1 MRVKSIESITKLRQK
16 RDNLKKAYL
25 KSLNLYAPPF
35 LIKYYKKKYNEEKYK
50 YHNLERNLK
59 SCRMPVT
66 VAKYM
71 AIAAFYPLILLPGF
85 LVMGLLLGDILA
97 EPVNSLSLLSGFSTA
112 LPVFL
117 EGQRLFLIEVFMATA
132 FTLLFTYLTR
142 FLILQYPKIYASQR
156 KQNIEVTFPHAVN
169 MMLGM
174 AKGGTPVLKI
184 LRVIS
189 AEKNVTGEVGE
200 EMGVIV
206 TKVEIFHK
214 DLVKSIR
221 EVAQTTPSEI
231 FSDFL
236 DDLVSILEGSGKMG
250 DFLEYKSKHLLD
262 EKEKYQG
269 LFLNTLGVMAEV
281 YVSILV
287 VAPLFLIIIFVV
299 MGMLGEVN
307 QKLMTLIIYLY
318 MPVGGMMFMLMISSM
333 MRGFEV
339 EWVGEKVKKI
349 PVTARVVKE
358 QEKEF
363 TYESNFQRSAK
374 KLLRNIRSIASDLH
388 IFISRPEYAFY
399 ITIPLSVL
407 SIPFI
412 IAWKIETI
420 LIYLLVLNAIPYT
433 ILAEIRKRRIRKIE
447 EHMPD
452 FLKQLASLN
461 ESGLNIVV
469 AVRMLSSSNLGVL
482 TKEIVKIRKDLEWGM
497 LLPQALKRFETRT
510 GSATVTQ
517 VTSILLR
524 AMEASGTVKDALFTA
539 ARDAQLYM
547 RLKQNVKNEM
557 FVYVLVIYMT
567 FGVFLFTILILSKNF
582 LQVMPSSSSFQEFS
596 GAQFNMPDIGRLT
609 TLFYHTTLINGAIG
623 GFVAGLMGEGEMKSG
638 LKHAIIM
645 VSIAFIAFQFFG

>member
-1 MRVKSIESITKLRQK
+1 MKVKSIENIIKLRQK
-16 RDNLKKAYL
+16 HDPLKKAHL
-25 KSLNLYAPPF
+25 KPLNLYAPPL

-50 YHNLERNLK
+50 YHNLEKNLK
-59 SCRMPVT
+59 ACRLPVT

-71 AIAAFYPLILLPGF
+71 AISAFYPLLLLPGF
-85 LVMGLLLGDILA
+85 LVIGLLLGQAFA
-97 EPVNSLSLLSGFSTA
+97 EPISNLTLLSSSILPA
-112 LPVFL
+112 LL
-117 EGQRLFLIEVFMATA
+117 ESHKLLLIEISMVAA

-142 FLILQYPKIYASQR
+142 FLILIYPKMYASQR
-156 KQNIEVTFPHAVN
+156 KQNIEVIFPHAVN

-174 AKGGTPVLKI
+174 AKGGTPIVKI
-184 LRVIS
+184 FRVIS
-189 AEKNVTGEVGE
+189 EEKSVTGEVGE
-200 EMGVIV
+200 EMGTIV

-214 DLVKSIR
+214 DLIRSIR
-221 EVAQTTPSEI
+221 EVAQTTPSEV

-236 DDLVSILEGSGKMG
+236 DDLVSILEGSGKVG

-318 MPVGGMMFMLMISSM
+318 MPVGGIMFMLMISSM

-339 EWVGEKVKKI
+339 EWIGERVKKL

-363 TYESNFQRSAK
+363 TYENNLQQKVK
-374 KLLRNIRSIASDLH
+374 KLLKGIRLIVRDLH
-388 IFISRPEYAFY
+388 VFISKPEYTFY
-399 ITIPLSVL
+399 ITIPLSVV
-407 SIPFI
+407 SIPLI
-412 IAWKIETI
+412 IGWRGETI
-420 LIYLLVLNAIPYT
+420 LIYLLLLNAIPYT
-433 ILAEIRKRRIRKIE
+433 LLAELRKRRIRKIE
-447 EHMPD
+447 ERIPD

-497 LLPQALKRFETRT
+497 LLPQALKRFEVRA
-510 GSATVTQ
+510 GSATITQ
-517 VTSILLR
+517 VTSILLK

-547 RLKQNVKNEM
+547 RLRQNVKNEM

-582 LQVMPSSSSFQEFS
+582 LQVMPSSSSFQGFS
-596 GAQFNMPDIGRLT
+596 GAQFNMPDVEKLT
-609 TLFYHTTLINGAIG
+609 RLFYHTSLINGAIG

-645 VSIAFIAFQFFG
+645 VAIAFIAFRFFS

>member
-1 MRVKSIESITKLRQK
+1 MKVKNIGNIIKYSKK
-16 RDNLKKAYL
+16 PDPLKKAYL

-35 LIKYYKKKYNEEKYK
+35 LIKYYKRKYDGNKYK
-50 YHNLERNLK
+50 YHNLEKNLK
-59 SCRMPVT
+59 ACRIPVT
-66 VAKYM
+66 LAKYM
-71 AIAAFYPLILLPGF
+71 AISAFYPLILLPGF
-85 LVMGLLLGDILA
+85 LLLGLLLGQALA
-97 EPVNSLSLLSGFSTA
+97 EPIYNLNLISGTV
-112 LPVFL
+112 LPSYL
-117 EGQRLFLIEVFMATA
+117 EGQKLLLIEFLMVSAT
-132 FTLLFTYLTR
+132 TLLLAYLTR
-142 FLILQYPKIYASQR
+142 FLILYYPRIYASQR
-156 KQNIEVTFPHAVN
+156 KQNIEVIFPHMVN

-189 AEKNVTGEVGE
+189 EEKNVTGEAGE
-200 EMGVIV
+200 EMGAIV

-221 EVAQTTPSEI
+221 EVAQTTPSEV

-236 DDLVSILEGSGKMG
+236 DDLVSILEGSGKVG
-250 DFLEYKSKHLLD
+250 EFLEYKSKHLLD

-318 MPVGGMMFMLMISSM
+318 MPVGGIMFMLMISSM

-339 EWVGEKVKKI
+339 EWIGERVHKF
-349 PVTARVVKE
+349 PVSARVVKE

-363 TYESNFQRSAK
+363 TYKSKFKQTTN
-374 KLLRNIRSIASDLH
+374 KLLRGMRSITSDLH
-388 IFISRPEYAFY
+388 IFISKPEYTFY
-399 ITIPLSVL
+399 ITIPLSVV

-412 IAWKIETI
+412 IGWKVETI
-420 LIYLLVLNAIPYT
+420 LIYLLVLNALPYT
-433 ILAEIRKRRIRKIE
+433 ILAELRKRRIRKIE
-447 EHMPD
+447 ERIPD

-482 TKEIVKIRKDLEWGM
+482 TKEIIKVRKDLEWGM
-497 LLPQALKRFETRT
+497 LLPHALKRFETRA

-547 RLKQNVKNEM
+547 RLRQNVKNEM

-582 LQVMPSSSSFQEFS
+582 LEVLPSSSSFQEFS
-596 GAQFNMPDIGRLT
+596 GAQFNVPNVEELNR
-609 TLFYHTTLINGAIG
+609 LFYHTSLINGAVG

-645 VSIAFIAFQFFG
+645 VSVAFIAFKFFS

>member
-1 MRVKSIESITKLRQK
+1 MRVKSIGNIIRSSRK
-16 RDNLKKAYL
+16 RDPLKKAYL
-25 KSLNLYAPPF
+25 KSLNLYAPSF
-35 LIKYYKKKYNEEKYK
+35 LIRYYKKKYNEEKYK
-50 YHNLERNLK
+50 YHNLEKSLK
-59 SCRMPVT
+59 SCRIPVT

-85 LVMGLLLGDILA
+85 LLLGALLGQALAVPINNLNLVSGTILPPYL
-97 EPVNSLSLLSGFSTA
+97 ETQKLL
-112 LPVFL
+112 
-117 EGQRLFLIEVFMATA
+117 LIEVLMIAA

-142 FLILQYPKIYASQR
+142 FLILFYPRLYASQR
-156 KQNIEVTFPHAVN
+156 KQNIEVIFPHAVN

-189 AEKNVTGEVGE
+189 EEKSVTGEVGE
-200 EMGVIV
+200 EMGAIV

-221 EVAQTTPSEI
+221 EVAQTTPSEV

-236 DDLVSILEGSGKMG
+236 DDLVSILEGSGKVG
-250 DFLEYKSKHLLD
+250 EFLEYKSKHLLD
-262 EKEKYQG
+262 EKEKYQS

-318 MPVGGMMFMLMISSM
+318 MPVGGLMFMLMISSM
-333 MRGFEV
+333 MKGFEV
-339 EWVGEKVKKI
+339 EWIGERVKKL

-363 TYESNFQRSAK
+363 TYESKFQRTLK
-374 KLLRNIRSIASDLH
+374 KSVREVRSIASDLH
-388 IFISRPEYAFY
+388 VFISRPEYAFY
-399 ITIPLSVL
+399 VTIPLSVA
-407 SIPFI
+407 SIPLI
-412 IAWKIETI
+412 IGWRVETI
-420 LIYLLVLNAIPYT
+420 LIYILVLNALPYT

-447 EHMPD
+447 EHIPD

-482 TKEIVKIRKDLEWGM
+482 TKEILKIRKDLEWGM
-497 LLPQALKRFETRT
+497 LLPQAFKRFETRA

-547 RLKQNVKNEM
+547 RLRQNVKNEM

-582 LQVMPSSSSFQEFS
+582 LEVMPSSSFQGFS
-596 GAQFNMPDIGRLT
+596 GAQFNMPDIGKLN
-609 TLFYHTTLINGAIG
+609 TLFYHTSLINGAIG

-645 VSIAFIAFQFFG
+645 VSIAFIAFRFFS

>member
-1 MRVKSIESITKLRQK
+1 MRVKSIENIIRSRQK
-16 RDNLKKAYL
+16 RDPLKKAYL

-35 LIKYYKKKYNEEKYK
+35 LIKYYKKKYDEERYK
-50 YHNLERNLK
+50 YHNVEKNLK

-66 VAKYM
+66 VARYM
-71 AIAAFYPLILLPGF
+71 AIATFYPLILLPGF
-85 LVMGLLLGDILA
+85 LLMGLLLGQAFAQPIS
-97 EPVNSLSLLSGFSTA
+97 NLSLLSARTV
-112 LPVFL
+112 LPAYL
-117 EGQRLFLIEVFMATA
+117 GGQKLLLVQIFIVTA
-132 FTLLFTYLTR
+132 FTLLSTYLTR
-142 FLILQYPKIYASQR
+142 FLILLFPQIYASQR
-156 KQNIEVTFPHAVN
+156 KQNIEVIFPHAVN

-174 AKGGTPVLKI
+174 AKGGIPVLKI

-189 AEKNVTGEVGE
+189 EEKNVTGEVGE
-200 EMGVIV
+200 EMGAIV

-221 EVAQTTPSEI
+221 EVAQTTPSEV
-231 FSDFL
+231 FADFL
-236 DDLVSILEGSGKMG
+236 DDLVSILEGSGKVG
-250 DFLEYKSKHLLD
+250 EFLEYKSKHLLD
-262 EKEKYQG
+262 EKEKYQS

-318 MPVGGMMFMLMISSM
+318 MPVGGIMFMLMISSM
-333 MRGFEV
+333 MKGFEV
-339 EWVGEKVKKI
+339 EWIGEKVQKL
-349 PVTARVVKE
+349 PVKARVVKE

-363 TYESNFQRSAK
+363 TYVGRFQQNVN
-374 KLLRNIRSIASDLH
+374 KLLRGLSSIATGLH
-388 IFISRPEYAFY
+388 VFISRPEYAFY
-399 ITIPLSVL
+399 ITIPLSVV

-412 IAWKIETI
+412 IGWRVETI

-433 ILAEIRKRRIRKIE
+433 LLAEVRKSRIRKIE

-469 AVRMLSSSNLGVL
+469 AVRMLSSSNLGML
-482 TKEIVKIRKDLEWGM
+482 TKEIMKIRKDLEWGM
-497 LLPQALKRFETRT
+497 LLPQALKRFETRA
-510 GSATVTQ
+510 GSATITQ

-547 RLKQNVKNEM
+547 RLRQNVKNEM

-582 LQVMPSSSSFQEFS
+582 LQVMPSTNFQEFS

-609 TLFYHTTLINGAIG
+609 TLFYHTSLINGAIG
-623 GFVAGLMGEGEMKSG
+623 GFVAGLMGEGELKSG

-645 VSIAFIAFQFFG
+645 VSITFIAFRFFG